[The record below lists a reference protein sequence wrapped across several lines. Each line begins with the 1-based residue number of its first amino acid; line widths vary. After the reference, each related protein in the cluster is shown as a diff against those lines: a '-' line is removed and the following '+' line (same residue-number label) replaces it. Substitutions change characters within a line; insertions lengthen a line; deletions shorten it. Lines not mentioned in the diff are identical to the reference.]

1 MTKEAGDLYAKVM
14 VDTPG
19 LGLLDYAVPADM
31 LVAVGDRVV
40 VGLRT
45 RNVVG
50 IVAGLRAAA
59 DFAENRVRQIKA
71 VLRDSAPMTEEWLA
85 LTRFAAGYYIRS
97 WGEAAVPT
105 LPVFFRRIP
114 GVRHQNQ
121 LEKLKKLPEPAGEA
135 GPKPAL
141 NDEQSAA
148 VEAVSTASGY
158 SPFLL
163 FGVTGS
169 GKTEVYLHIMERVLA
184 RDPEAQVLLLVPEIN
199 LTPQLEGRVRSRF
212 PGESVVTLNSDLADM
227 ERARSWL
234 AVHEGRARVL
244 VGTRMSVFSSFRKL
258 SLVIVDEEHDQSFKA
273 GDGLRY
279 SARDLAVWR
288 AHRNGIPVVLGSATP
303 SIESWV
309 KAQSGGYRLLELHQ
323 RAVQN
328 ALLPAI
334 ELIEPPRRGSGE
346 ALSDEACAAMSRCLE
361 AGRQVLVFLNRR
373 GYSPVLSCP
382 ACGWVSTC
390 RRCSTFSVFHKSS
403 RSLVC
408 HHCGWQTEVPEA
420 CPSCGNVDILPRG
433 IGTERLE
440 EEIGRR
446 FPERKVLRIDRDSV
460 SRKHEAEKA
469 FAKVHRGEVDILVGT
484 QMIAK
489 GHDFY
494 NVGLVVILNS
504 DAQILSPDARAKERL
519 FAHADAG
526 GGPCR
531 PPRRSGA
538 CRHSDAASRG
548 PPFRRSGKAGL
559 QGLCGVSRRGTQG
572 KLVRSLCPSGT
583 GHGAGEDARRGTL
596 LPQRLRKVRLQHG
609 SRGRQ
614 GLRSR
619 AHAPRAPDGCRTRPV
634 ARRGRRQGIPE
645 PFSLAVAGNLQC
657 ALGHRLDHRGRPGIH
672 LVGHL
677 PDVF

>member
-169 GKTEVYLHIMERVLA
+169 GKTEAYLHIMERVLA

-519 FAHADAG
+519 FATLMQVAG
-526 GGPCR
+526 RAGRHGDQGRVVIQTRLPEDPLFGALEKQDYRGFAESLVEERKENWCV
-531 PPRRSGA
+531 PFVHQALVTAQAKTLAEALYFLNACAKSGFSMA
-538 CRHSDAASRG
+538 PEDVRVFD
-548 PPFRRSGKAGL
+548 PVPMP
-559 QGLCGVSRRGTQG
+559 
-572 KLVRSLCPSGT
+572 LVRLMDVERAQLLVEADGRASLNRFLWQWQATFNAPSGIDWT
-583 GHGAGEDARRGTL
+583 IEVDPA
-596 LPQRLRKVRLQHG
+596 
-609 SRGRQ
+609 S
-614 GLRSR
+614 
-619 AHAPRAPDGCRTRPV
+619 
-634 ARRGRRQGIPE
+634 I
-645 PFSLAVAGNLQC
+645 
-657 ALGHRLDHRGRPGIH
+657 
-672 LVGHL
+672 
-677 PDVF
+677 

>member
-258 SLVIVDEEHDQSFKA
+258 SLVIVDEEHETSYKQQDPA
-273 GDGLRY
+273 PRY
-279 SARDLAVWR
+279 NARDAALILASMHG
-288 AHRNGIPVVLGSATP
+288 AKTLLGSATP
-303 SIESWV
+303 SIQTYYKAESGKYGLV
-309 KAQSGGYRLLELHQ
+309 NLSTRFEGVE
-323 RAVQN
+323 
-328 ALLPAI
+328 LPAVRVI
-334 ELIEPPRRGSGE
+334 DTKQSRKRKEMRGAFTKELVNECNDAIARGE
-346 ALSDEACAAMSRCLE
+346 QAIIF
-361 AGRQVLVFLNRR
+361 QNRR
-373 GYSPVLSCP
+373 GFAPMVRCKECAWIPKCENCDVSLTYHKYINLLSCHYCGYTMPLPNICP
-382 ACGWVSTC
+382 ACGQPTI
-390 RRCSTFSVFHKSS
+390 
-403 RSLVC
+403 
-408 HHCGWQTEVPEA
+408 EVV
-420 CPSCGNVDILPRG
+420 GY
-433 IGTERLE
+433 GTERIE
-440 EEIGRR
+440 DDIEKY
-446 FPERKVLRIDRDSV
+446 FPEAKIARMDLDTTRSKTGYEKIIDSFSNR
-460 SRKHEAEKA
+460 RTQ
-469 FAKVHRGEVDILVGT
+469 ILVGT
-484 QMIAK
+484 QMVTK
-489 GHDFY
+489 GLDF
-494 NVGLVVILNS
+494 
-504 DAQILSPDARAKERL
+504 E
-519 FAHADAG
+519 
-526 GGPCR
+526 
-531 PPRRSGA
+531 
-538 CRHSDAASRG
+538 
-548 PPFRRSGKAGL
+548 
-559 QGLCGVSRRGTQG
+559 GVSVVGIINADTMIN
-572 KLVRSLCPSGT
+572 LPDFRS
-583 GHGAGEDARRGTL
+583 HERAFNMMEQVAG
-596 LPQRLRKVRLQHG
+596 
-609 SRGRQ
+609 
-614 GLRSR
+614 R
-619 AHAPRAPDGCRTRPV
+619 A
-634 ARRGRRQGIPE
+634 GRRQKQGIVCIQTSAPENPVIKFVVDHDYKGFYRSELEERRRFNYPPFTRIINIYIKHRDDNSLTEMSVRFSNMLRQVFGKRVLGPE
-645 PFSLAVAGNLQC
+645 PPTVARVQQLYIRQIVLKMETTASMSKVKQILRTIYEQSLSDPRMKSAIVYY
-657 ALGHRLDHRGRPGIH
+657 
-672 LVGHL
+672 
-677 PDVF
+677 DVDPS

>member
-227 ERARSWL
+227 A
-234 AVHEGRARVL
+234 
-244 VGTRMSVFSSFRKL
+244 
-258 SLVIVDEEHDQSFKA
+258 
-273 GDGLRY
+273 
-279 SARDLAVWR
+279 
-288 AHRNGIPVVLGSATP
+288 
-303 SIESWV
+303 
-309 KAQSGGYRLLELHQ
+309 
-323 RAVQN
+323 
-328 ALLPAI
+328 
-334 ELIEPPRRGSGE
+334 
-346 ALSDEACAAMSRCLE
+346 
-361 AGRQVLVFLNRR
+361 
-373 GYSPVLSCP
+373 P
-382 ACGWVSTC
+382 AC
-390 RRCSTFSVFHKSS
+390 
-403 RSLVC
+403 SL
-408 HHCGWQTEVPEA
+408 
-420 CPSCGNVDILPRG
+420 
-433 IGTERLE
+433 
-440 EEIGRR
+440 
-446 FPERKVLRIDRDSV
+446 
-460 SRKHEAEKA
+460 
-469 FAKVHRGEVDILVGT
+469 
-484 QMIAK
+484 
-489 GHDFY
+489 
-494 NVGLVVILNS
+494 
-504 DAQILSPDARAKERL
+504 ARA
-519 FAHADAG
+519 
-526 GGPCR
+526 CR
-531 PPRRSGA
+531 SSPASASFPSSSSTRSMT
-538 CRHSDAASRG
+538 SR
-548 PPFRRSGKAGL
+548 
-559 QGLCGVSRRGTQG
+559 SRRGTDFDTRPET
-572 KLVRSLCPSGT
+572 LPSGEPT
-583 GHGAGEDARRGTL
+583 GTGF
-596 LPQRLRKVRLQHG
+596 P
-609 SRGRQ
+609 S
-614 GLRSR
+614 
-619 AHAPRAPDGCRTRPV
+619 C
-634 ARRGRRQGIPE
+634 
-645 PFSLAVAGNLQC
+645 
-657 ALGHRLDHRGRPGIH
+657 
-672 LVGHL
+672 
-677 PDVF
+677 